1 MSDSPVAP
9 ASPLQKAYSLI
20 QLLRKELEQ
29 AKTLSDEP
37 IAVIGMSCRAPS
49 AKNPE
54 DLWQLIREGRDAITD
69 IPKTRWNAQ
78 DYYDPRPGTPG
89 KAYTLRG
96 GFVEHADKFDASF
109 FGISARE
116 AEGMDPQQRLL
127 LEVAWEAL
135 EHAGIPPSSLKESA
149 SGVFVGVT
157 SSDYGLLQACSD
169 TPGDSNP
176 YFNTGTPLNAC
187 AGRISY
193 VLGLQGPC
201 MAVDTA
207 CSSSL
212 TAIHLACTS
221 LRAKDCNLALTG
233 GVNLTLSPLL
243 NVTLSAAGMMSA
255 DGKCKTFSEDANGY
269 VRGEGCGIV
278 VLKRL
283 SDALADKDN
292 ILGVIRATGVNQDGA
307 SSGFTVP
314 NGLAQ
319 QKLIRQ
325 TLLKSGL
332 RPQDID
338 YVEAHGTGTPLG
350 DPIEA
355 QSLGVVIGQ
364 AEQRDRPLLVG
375 SLKSNIGHLESAA
388 GVMGLI
394 KLLKAL
400 EHRELPPTLH
410 IQQPS
415 SRIPWDDLNLQPVAA
430 LRAWST
436 QGTPRRA
443 SLSAFGASGSNAHL
457 IIEEAATAVEAV
469 ASASDPQLS
478 ILALS
483 SKSKEGLAQTVN
495 AYRRFLGETESSLNA
510 VCLSSNR
517 HRDHFKY
524 RVALTARTKEQAIEL
539 LDQYSTD
546 KNSADVHSTRAEIK
560 KAPRI
565 AFVFGGQGSV
575 YAGMSKELYLQQ
587 PSFAKALDECCS
599 ILDDI
604 LDIPLLQVMHSDD
617 ESVSSLLNTKAR
629 YAQPALFSVQYALS
643 HMWMALGL
651 KPCAVTGHSLGEY
664 AAACVAGV
672 MSLKDALQLVAE
684 RGRLT
689 DTLDGDGAMMVVF
702 SNVEKITPLIQPY
715 DTCISVAVINS
726 ENSIVLSGD
735 KEILRTIS
743 KQCQD
748 LKIETHPLTVTHAF
762 HSPLM
767 DPIIKDLESFA
778 KGLTYGQP
786 TLAFFS
792 SLSGKMLDAET
803 KISASYWSRHYREP
817 VLFSKALESLA
828 SAKPDLVIEISPN
841 PLLANLGQA
850 QLNVAAWLPSLQR
863 YKPDGQVVAHTVAK
877 LYAFGLPIDWAH
889 WNFGATHHIPN
900 LPTYQFQRQSYWINT
915 KEQQVM
921 NAPTSPGLQA
931 PAPVVDHYDSI
942 LNRLLHL
949 FAELFRASPE
959 EIDIHSPFVEM
970 GADSLVLLSG
980 ARVIEDNFGVKIEI
994 RQFFEEI
1001 SSVSAIAHYLNALQA
1016 TQLAPEQATNTT
1028 NPTPAPAAVAPQ
1040 VVAPQVAVP
1049 QVIAPQVVA
1058 PQVIAPQAYAPTAI
1072 ASHAPAAVF
1081 QSMPVMAP
1089 VSMPAPLSFTQQDG
1103 SAMTQ
1108 LILAQTQLM
1117 SQQLALMHATAFG
1130 QAGTQ
1135 AFAQPA
1141 AQVLTQPAQQ
1151 VLAQPAAQVLTQPA
1165 ASVQPQAP
1173 VQSQALSVTKPT
1185 AAHAIV
1191 AAATAASTSSAPVP
1205 SNSEPVSPQS
1215 EDRSSPLRALN
1226 IPIKPTVGNLS
1237 TQQSTYLNN
1246 LIDRYQKKT
1255 PKSKALA
1262 QASRKGLAD
1271 SRASIGFRFSTKEI
1285 LYPITGVDS
1294 TGSRIWDVDGNNYVD
1309 LTMGFGVLLFGSKPE
1324 FLEGVIQ
1331 KELEH
1336 GFQLGPRSIH
1346 MGEITE
1352 LFTDL
1357 TGHDRVAFTNSGTEA
1372 VMIAMRLARSATGR
1386 SKIVIFDG
1394 AYNGHSDG
1402 TLVKTSII
1410 NGEFVSEPLAP
1421 GVPDNIAKDVLVLEY
1436 GTQKSLDIIREHA
1449 HELAAVMV
1457 EPVQSRRLDLKPF
1470 EFLKELRVLTQEK
1483 NVALIFDEMVSG
1495 FRASPAGV
1503 QGLLGIKADLATYGK
1518 IIGGGLPIGAVA
1530 GSARFMGGIDG
1541 GFWEYGDASYPRETR
1556 TYFGGTF
1563 CQHPLSMATCL
1574 ATLRKLKAEG
1584 PALQENLN
1592 RRTAELA
1599 NTLNQFFESE
1609 SIPIKVVYFASTFQ
1623 FKFSGNLEMFYYQLL
1638 EKGVYIWEWRACFL
1652 STAHTDQDLDDVIKA
1667 VKETVFAL
1675 RDGGYIKSAPTTST
1689 LSNTKALETNATE
1702 KEAPSERAWFRQQ
1715 SKLAHSGSLSDLNI
1729 ASGFSAKHLD
1739 FSVFYFG
1746 NYDANN
1752 AAGKYQLVMDGAQY
1766 ADTHGFSTVWIPE
1779 RHFDEFGGFSPNP
1792 AVLAAAVARET
1803 KRIQICAGSVVAPLH
1818 DPIRIVEEWS
1828 LVDNLSDG
1836 RVGIS
1841 FASGWHPNDFVFA
1854 PDSFSENRNVMFE
1867 SINTVRH
1874 LWGGGSISRKGGNN
1888 SDVVLRTFPRPKQAQ
1903 VPIWL
1908 TVVNNPDSYQKAGE
1922 LGLNILTNLM
1932 GQSLEDLAKNIR
1944 LYKESYAKHGH
1955 DLNQARITV
1964 LIHTYLEENAEQ
1976 AIEEARK
1983 PMCDYLLSSIH
1994 LFQKMASGLGPV
2006 QDIDRASKEDKDY
2019 IVNKAYEKYVAT
2031 SALIGSPTTVEPIV
2045 DVMLQMGVTEL
2056 ACFIDFGVNAQ
2067 KVLQSLPQINE
2078 LKDVY
2083 QARLLKARSS
2093 FPLGEA
2099 QKQLWLIAQMNKEGN
2114 LAYNDPGA
2122 VSLQGQLDTAL
2133 LKTAVEACI
2142 HRHESL
2148 RTWLDQDGNEQHVK
2162 APEELH
2168 LEHLDLS
2175 DSAEPA
2181 SALKEWFLLQ
2191 ANTPFEL
2198 SGATLFKPT
2207 LLKLAAEH
2215 HVLALSSHHIIS
2227 DGPSMGVVLHE
2238 IIQNYASLTK
2248 GLQPLVSPA
2257 MQYRDFLK
2265 WQTLQQTAEAT
2276 QAHEAFWL
2284 EQFSNNI
2291 PDLTLP
2297 YDFPRPQVKTYN
2309 GARAW
2314 AQIDPTLLKSV
2325 RALAGKNA
2333 STLYMVLFAA
2343 FSVLMH
2349 RLSEQRQVAIG
2360 APYTGRSISGSDSL
2374 VGYCVH
2380 LLPILSVLTP
2390 NDTFA
2395 AHLQTIKQKLLQA
2408 YEHQDYPFARLLDQL
2423 NLPRD
2428 ISRSPLINV
2437 IFNLERLDE
2446 AQVIDGL
2453 KVEMQQQ
2460 PIAYTRMDLTFT
2472 ANLKRDHV
2480 TLECDYNTNL
2490 FEASTIESLLKSY
2503 LSILETVVKDPL
2515 VSHGNIPL
2523 VNRHDANIQLATW
2536 NHAERKPK
2544 LESFIDTWNSSV
2556 TQHPDT
2562 IALVSLVSGNEVTLT
2577 YAELNAQANQLAHHL
2592 LSLGLQS
2599 DQRTGIC
2606 LTRSWQMVV
2615 AMLAC
2620 LKAGGA
2626 YVPLDPSYPKSRLSY
2641 ILEDA
2646 KIELLITEQ
2655 AIFDTL
2661 SFPAERSCRLDTDLK
2676 AIQSQARTN
2685 PAVTINAQNL
2695 AYVIYTS
2702 GSTGQPKGAMI
2713 THEGFSNY
2721 LNWAKEA
2728 YHAEQA
2734 DGSPV
2739 LGSFSFDATITSIF
2753 VPFMAGNKIVLLP
2766 NGDELQALNSLNRS
2780 PYQFSFIKITPA
2792 HLEILNSL
2800 QETDKLSNTALT
2812 QALVLGGEA
2821 LQASSVN
2828 PWLQT
2833 GQVSIVNEYG
2843 PTETVVGCCV
2853 FETKDSVRGLVPI
2866 GKPIEGMRMY
2876 VLDSDLQLLPA
2887 GIAGDL
2893 YIGGLG
2899 LARGYLA
2906 RPAQTAT
2913 SFVPD
2918 PFCQEEDNPGARLY
2932 KTGDRGRYLPNGDL
2946 VFLGRKDKQI
2956 KLNGYRIE
2964 LGEIEV
2970 ALAQVAG
2977 VKEVAVM
2984 LREDRP
2990 GVIRLVAY
2998 YSCHRDDSLTAQQ
3011 LRDALKDQLPEY
3023 MVPTAFVSIT
3033 EMPLSTHGKVD
3044 VSALPPPPSG
3054 EPIEAHDN
3062 VAPSGDLQITIAK
3075 VWCEVL
3081 GCSQVNPTDN
3091 FFDLGGNSLLILQA
3105 FKKLDS
3111 ILPTDC
3117 QVIDLFKYPTIKT
3130 LAEFIT
3136 KDPTSEN
3143 LVSEQMTDR
3152 IAKQK
3157 MATLKTAGSRKVSL
3171 SKKPSNKPVTA

>member
-1 MSDSPVAP
+1 MSDSPSTV

-29 AKTLSDEP
+29 SKTLSAEP
-37 IAVIGMSCRAPS
+37 IAVVGMACRAPS
-49 AKNPE
+49 VTSPE
-54 DLWQLIREGRDAITD
+54 ELWQLVRAGRDAITD

-96 GFVEHADKFDASF
+96 GFVENADKFDANF

-135 EHAGIPPSSLKESA
+135 EHAGIPPSSLAASA

-157 SSDYGLLQACSD
+157 SSDYGLLQACSNEE
-169 TPGDSNP
+169 GDGNP

-221 LRAKDCNLALTG
+221 LRAKDCDLALTG

-283 SDALADKDN
+283 SDAVANNDN
-292 ILGVIRATGVNQDGA
+292 IIGVIRATGVNQDGA

-314 NGLAQ
+314 NGQAQ

-332 RPQDID
+332 QPHDID

-355 QSLGVVIGQ
+355 QSLGAVIGK

-375 SLKSNIGHLESAA
+375 SIKSNIGHLESAA

-394 KLLKAL
+394 KLIKAL

-410 IQQPS
+410 IQTPS
-415 SRIPWDDLNLQPVAA
+415 SRIPWRELNLQPVSE
-430 LRAWST
+430 LQPWRPR
-436 QGTPRRA
+436 GTLRRA
-443 SLSAFGASGSNAHL
+443 GLSAFGASGSNAHL
-457 IIEEAATAVEAV
+457 IIEEAAVPTDPVT
-469 ASASDPQLS
+469 STSDGLLS

-483 SKSKEGLAQTVN
+483 AKSKDGLAQTVN
-495 AYRRFLGETESSLNA
+495 AYRRFLGETNASLTEL
-510 VCLSSNR
+510 CLSSNR

-524 RVALTARTKEQAIEL
+524 RVALTARSKEQAIEL
-539 LDQYSTD
+539 LDQF
-546 KNSADVHSTRAEIK
+546 SAEKSNLDIHTTREDIK
-560 KAPRI
+560 KAPKVALI
-565 AFVFGGQGSV
+565 FAGQGSI
-575 YAGMSKELYLQQ
+575 YSGMSKELYQQQ

-599 ILDDI
+599 ILDGI
-604 LDIPLLQVMHSDD
+604 LDTSLLQLMHSED
-617 ESVSSLLNTKAR
+617 EEASRLLNTRAQ
-629 YAQPALFSVQYALS
+629 YAQPALFSIQYALS
-643 HMWMALGL
+643 QMWMALGVT
-651 KPCAVTGHSLGEY
+651 PCAVAGHSLGEY
-664 AAACVAGV
+664 AAACVAGIL
-672 MSLKDALQLVAE
+672 SLTDALHIVAE

-689 DTLDGDGAMMVVF
+689 DTLDTHGSMLVVF
-702 SNVEKITPLIQPY
+702 SKQENITPLIQ
-715 DTCISVAVINS
+715 THAARVSVAVING

-735 KEILRTIS
+735 KTALHAIS
-743 KQCQD
+743 DQCQA
-748 LKIETHPLTVTHAF
+748 LQIETHPLAVTHAF

-767 DPIIKDLESFA
+767 DPILAELETSAKDA
-778 KGLTYGQP
+778 TYHEP
-786 TLAFFS
+786 ALAFFS
-792 SLSGKMLDAET
+792 SLTGQMLDART
-803 KISASYWSRHYREP
+803 NISPSYWRRHYREP
-817 VLFSKALESLA
+817 VLFSKALESLKNT
-828 SAKPDLVIEISPN
+828 KPDLVIEIGPN
-841 PLLANLGQA
+841 AILANIGQA
-850 QLNVAAWLPSLQR
+850 QLNVTAWLPSLQR
-863 YKPDGQVVAHTVAK
+863 YKSDGVVVANTVAK
-877 LYAFGLPIDWAH
+877 LYSLGYPIDWSK
-889 WNFGATHHIPN
+889 WNFGSNQRVPN
-900 LPTYQFQRQSYWINT
+900 LPTYQFQRQRYWIHI

-921 NAPTSPGLQA
+921 NAPTSPGLQQ
-931 PAPVVDHYDSI
+931 PAQVVDHYDSI
-942 LNRLLHL
+942 LDRLLHL
-949 FAELFRASPE
+949 FAELFRASPQ

-1016 TQLAPEQATNTT
+1016 KQIAPA
-1028 NPTPAPAAVAPQ
+1028 PAPAPAAAPSSSAGQSPTPSAAQAVAP
-1040 VVAPQVAVP
+1040 VA
-1049 QVIAPQVVA
+1049 APM
-1058 PQVIAPQAYAPTAI
+1058 
-1072 ASHAPAAVF
+1072 SAPAAPAV
-1081 QSMPVMAP
+1081 QMPPMPAL
-1089 VSMPAPLSFTQQDG
+1089 SMPAPIHFNQQDG
-1103 SAMTQ
+1103 SALSQ

-1117 SQQLALMHATAFG
+1117 SQHLSLMHAAAIG
-1130 QAGTQ
+1130 QSVTQ
-1135 AFAQPA
+1135 VISQPA
-1141 AQVLTQPAQQ
+1141 AL
-1151 VLAQPAAQVLTQPA
+1151 
-1165 ASVQPQAP
+1165 PQTSAP
-1173 VQSQALSVTKPT
+1173 VQSQALAAAKPAST
-1185 AAHAIV
+1185 HVAV
-1191 AAATAASTSSAPVP
+1191 AAQPAATPSASTP
-1205 SNSEPVSPQS
+1205 PQS
-1215 EDRSSPLRALN
+1215 EDRSSPLKALN
-1226 IPIKPTVGNLS
+1226 IPITPTVGNL
-1237 TQQSTYLNN
+1237 TPQQSTYLND

-1255 PKSKALA
+1255 PKSKALV

-1324 FLEGVIQ
+1324 FLDGVIQ

-1352 LFTDL
+1352 LFTEI
-1357 TGHDRVAFTNSGTEA
+1357 TGHERVAFTNSGTEA
-1372 VMIAMRLARSATGR
+1372 VMIAMRLARAKTGR
-1386 SKIVIFDG
+1386 NKIVIFDG

-1436 GTQKSLDIIREHA
+1436 GVQKSLDIIREHA
-1449 HELAAVMV
+1449 HELAAVLV
-1457 EPVQSRRLDLKPF
+1457 EPVQSRRLDLQPF
-1470 EFLKELRVLTQEK
+1470 EFLKDLRALTQEK
-1483 NVALIFDEMVSG
+1483 DVALIFDEMVSG
-1495 FRASPAGV
+1495 FRAHPAGV

-1530 GSARFMGGIDG
+1530 GSNRFMGGIDG
-1541 GFWEYGDASYPRETR
+1541 GYWEYGDASYPRETR

-1574 ATLRKLKAEG
+1574 VTLRKLKAEG

-1592 RRTAELA
+1592 RRTAALA
-1599 NTLNQFFESE
+1599 STLNQFFEAE
-1609 SIPIKVVYFASTFQ
+1609 NIPIKVVHFASTFQ

-1652 STAHTDQDLDDVIKA
+1652 STAHTDQDLDDVVKA

-1675 RDGGYIKSAPTTST
+1675 RDGGYIKHAASTST
-1689 LSNTKALETNATE
+1689 PSNVKALDTNATQ

-1715 SKLAHSGSLSDLNI
+1715 SKLSHSGSLSDLNI
-1729 ASGFSAKHLD
+1729 ASDVSAKQLD

-1752 AAGKYQLVMDGAQY
+1752 AAGKYQLLMDGAQY
-1766 ADTHGFSTVWIPE
+1766 ADAHGFSAVWIPE

-1867 SINTVRH
+1867 SIKTVKH
-1874 LWGGGSISRKGGNN
+1874 LWSGGSISRKGGNN
-1888 SDVVLRTFPRPKQAQ
+1888 SDVVLRTFPRPKQSQ

-1932 GQSLEDLAKNIR
+1932 GQSLEDLANNIR
-1944 LYKESYAKHGH
+1944 LYKQAYAAHGH
-1955 DLNQARITV
+1955 DLSQARITV
-1964 LIHTYLEENAEQ
+1964 LIHTYLQDNAEQ

-1994 LFQKMASGLGPV
+1994 LFQKMAAGLGPV
-2006 QDIDRASKEDKDY
+2006 QDINRASKEDKDF

-2031 SALIGSPTTVEPIV
+2031 SALIGSAATVEPIV

-2067 KVLQSLPQINE
+2067 KVLESLPHINK
-2078 LKDVY
+2078 LKDAY
-2083 QARLLKARSS
+2083 QARLLKAKNT

-2099 QKQLWLIAQMNKEGN
+2099 QKQLWLIAQLNQEGN

-2122 VSLQGQLDTAL
+2122 VSLKGQLDTAL
-2133 LKTAVEACI
+2133 LSSAVQACI

-2148 RTWLDQDGNEQHVK
+2148 RTWIDSEGNEQHVM
-2162 APEELH
+2162 APEELQIDQIDFS
-2168 LEHLDLS
+2168 ERS
-2175 DSAEPA
+2175 NPSE
-2181 SALKEWFLLQ
+2181 ALNEWFLLQ
-2191 ANTPFEL
+2191 ANTPFQL
-2198 SGATLFKPT
+2198 NHSALFKPS
-2207 LLKLAAEH
+2207 LLKLADDH

-2238 IIQNYASLTK
+2238 IIQNYANLK
-2248 GLQPLVSPA
+2248 NGLPLIVKPA
-2257 MQYRDFLK
+2257 LQYRDFLQ
-2265 WQTLQQTAEAT
+2265 WQQNLETDSVTK
-2276 QAHEAFWL
+2276 AHEAYWL
-2284 EQFSNNI
+2284 KQFST
-2291 PDLTLP
+2291 PVADLTLP
-2297 YDFPRPQVKTYN
+2297 YDFPRPQVKTYQ

-2314 AQIDPTLLKSV
+2314 AHIDPALLKAV
-2325 RALAGKNA
+2325 RELAGKNA

-2343 FSVLMH
+2343 FSMLMH
-2349 RLSEQRQVAIG
+2349 RLSEQRRIAIG

-2380 LLPILSVLTP
+2380 LLPIVSVLAP
-2390 NDTFA
+2390 SDTFA
-2395 AHLQTIKQKLLQA
+2395 AHLQAIKQQLLQA
-2408 YEHQDYPFARLLDQL
+2408 YEHQDYPFARLLNRL

-2437 IFNLERLDE
+2437 IFNLERLNE
-2446 AQVIDGL
+2446 AQVIEGL
-2453 KVEMQQQ
+2453 TVDMQQQ

-2480 TLECDYNTNL
+2480 VLECDYNTNL

-2503 LSILETVVKDPL
+2503 ISILETVLKDPQI
-2515 VSHGNIPL
+2515 SNANIAL
-2523 VNRHDANIQLATW
+2523 VNQHDAKTQLTTW
-2536 NHAERKPK
+2536 NTAERKPK
-2544 LESFIDTWNSSV
+2544 LTSFIEVWNQNV
-2556 TQHPDT
+2556 ANHPDAV
-2562 IALVSLVSGNEVTLT
+2562 ALVSLVSGNEVTLT

-2592 LSLGLQS
+2592 LSLGLQN
-2599 DQRTGIC
+2599 DQRIGIC
-2606 LTRSWQMVV
+2606 LTRSWQMIVP
-2615 AMLAC
+2615 MLAC

-2626 YVPLDPSYPKSRLSY
+2626 YVPLDPNYPKNRLTY

-2655 AIFDTL
+2655 SIFESL
-2661 SFPAERSCRLDTDLK
+2661 SFPAEKSCCIDRDFK
-2676 AIQSQARTN
+2676 AIRLRARTN
-2685 PAVTINAQNL
+2685 PNIHNGPHNL

-2713 THEGFSNY
+2713 THEGFINY
-2721 LNWAKEA
+2721 LSWAKDA
-2728 YHAEQA
+2728 YRAEQA

-2812 QALVLGGEA
+2812 HALVLGGEA
-2821 LQASSVN
+2821 LQASAVN
-2828 PWLQT
+2828 RWLSS

-2853 FETKDSVRGLVPI
+2853 FETKDSVQGLVPI

-2876 VLDSDLQLLPA
+2876 VLDTNLQLLPA

-2899 LARGYLA
+2899 LARGYLD
-2906 RPAQTAT
+2906 RPSHTAA
-2913 SFVPD
+2913 SFIPD
-2918 PFCQEEDNPGARLY
+2918 PFCQSENNPGARLY
-2932 KTGDRGRYLPNGDL
+2932 KTGDRARYLSNGDL
-2946 VFLGRKDKQI
+2946 VFLGRKDQQI

-2964 LGEIEV
+2964 LGEIEA
-2970 ALAQVAG
+2970 ALSQVSG

-2990 GVIRLVAY
+2990 GIVRLVAY
-2998 YSCHRDDSLTAQQ
+2998 FNCHRGENLTSQQ
-3011 LRDALKDQLPEY
+3011 LRDALKVQLPEY
-3023 MVPTAFVSIT
+3023 MIPTAFVLVA
-3033 EMPLSTHGKVD
+3033 EMPLSSHGKVD
-3044 VSALPPPPSG
+3044 LKALPPPSG
-3054 EPIEAHDN
+3054 EHSEAQEAL
-3062 VAPSGDLQITIAK
+3062 APLGELQQTIAK

-3081 GCSQVNPTDN
+3081 GCAQVNPTDN

-3105 FKKLDS
+3105 FKKLEA
-3111 ILPTDC
+3111 ILPAEC
-3117 QVIDLFKYPTIKT
+3117 QVIDLFKYPTINS
-3130 LAEFIT
+3130 LAEFV
-3136 KDPTSEN
+3136 TSDTSSDQ
-3143 LVSEQMTDR
+3143 VVADKITDR

-3157 MATLKTAGSRKVSL
+3157 LATSKKADRRKASLGKTSSNKTATV
-3171 SKKPSNKPVTA
+3171 

>member
-1 MSDSPVAP
+1 MSDLPATP
-9 ASPLQKAYSLI
+9 ASSLQKAYSLI

-29 AKTLSDEP
+29 AKTLSEEP

-49 AKNPE
+49 VKNPE
-54 DLWQLIREGRDAITD
+54 ELWQLIREGRDAITD

-127 LEVAWEAL
+127 LEVTWEAL
-135 EHAGIPPSSLKESA
+135 EHAGIPPSSLNESA

-292 ILGVIRATGVNQDGA
+292 ILGIIRATGVNQDGA

-325 TLLKSGL
+325 TLLKAGL

-364 AEQRDRPLLVG
+364 AEHRDRPLLVG

-415 SRIPWDDLNLQPVAA
+415 SRIPWDDLNLQPIAT
-430 LRAWST
+430 LRPWSP
-436 QGTPRRA
+436 QGPLRRA

-457 IIEEAATAVEAV
+457 IVEEAPSTLEAA
-469 ASASDPQLS
+469 ASSPDTQIS

-483 SKSKEGLAQTVN
+483 SKSKEGLAQTVS
-495 AYRRFLGETESSLNA
+495 AYRQFLGETESSFEAL
-510 VCLSSNR
+510 CLSSNR

-524 RVALTARTKEQAIEL
+524 RMALTARTKKHAIEL
-539 LDQYSTD
+539 LDLYATD
-546 KNSADVHSTRAEIK
+546 KNSLEVQSTRAEIK
-560 KAPRI
+560 KTPRI
-565 AFVFGGQGSV
+565 AFVFCGQGSI

-604 LDIPLLQVMHSDD
+604 LDTPLLQLMHSDD
-617 ESVSSLLNTKAR
+617 ESVSSLLSTKAR

-643 HMWMALGL
+643 RMWMALGVT
-651 KPCAVTGHSLGEY
+651 PCAVAGHSLGEY
-664 AAACVAGV
+664 AAACIAGV
-672 MSLKDALQLVAE
+672 MSLKDALYLVAE

-689 DTLDGDGAMMVVF
+689 DTLSSDGSMMVVF
-702 SNVEKITPLIQPY
+702 SNVEKITPLVQPY
-715 DTCISVAVINS
+715 GTRLSAAVINS

-735 KEILRTIS
+735 KETLKTIS

-748 LKIETHPLTVTHAF
+748 LTIETHPLNVTHAF

-767 DPIIKDLESFA
+767 DPILKDLENFA
-778 KGLTYGQP
+778 ESLTYSQP
-786 TLAFFS
+786 TLAFYS
-792 SLSGKMLDAET
+792 SLTGKMLDTET

-817 VLFSKALESLA
+817 VIFSKALESLA
-828 SAKPDLVIEISPN
+828 TTKPDLVIEIGPN
-841 PLLANLGQA
+841 ALLANLGQA

-877 LYAFGLPIDWAH
+877 LYSFGLPIDWTH
-889 WNFGATHHIPN
+889 WSFGATHRIPN
-900 LPTYQFQRQSYWINT
+900 LPTYQFQRQSYWFNT

-921 NAPTSPGLQA
+921 NAPTSPGLQQ

-1016 TQLAPEQATNTT
+1016 TQLAPQQALPNTT
-1028 NPTPAPAAVAPQ
+1028 NLGPAPAVVAPQFVAPQ
-1040 VVAPQVAVP
+1040 VVAPQVV
-1049 QVIAPQVVA
+1049 
-1058 PQVIAPQAYAPTAI
+1058 APTAM
-1072 ASHAPAAVF
+1072 ASHALPVVA
-1081 QSMPVMAP
+1081 QSLPMMAP
-1089 VSMPAPLSFTQQDG
+1089 VSMPAPISFTQQDG
-1103 SAMTQ
+1103 SALSQ

-1117 SQQLALMHATAFG
+1117 SQHLALMHAAAIG
-1130 QAGTQ
+1130 QAS
-1135 AFAQPA
+1135 A
-1141 AQVLTQPAQQ
+1141 LTY
-1151 VLAQPAAQVLTQPA
+1151 AQPAAQVLTQPA
-1165 ASVQPQAP
+1165 AQMLAQPAAPIQPHAP
-1173 VQSQALSVTKPT
+1173 VQSQALAAHKPAT
-1185 AAHAIV
+1185 AHAIT
-1191 AAATAASTSSAPVP
+1191 AAATAAPTSSESVP
-1205 SNSEPVSPQS
+1205 SNPAPASPPS

-1226 IPIKPTVGNLS
+1226 IPITPSVGNLS
-1237 TQQSTYLNN
+1237 TQQSTYLNG

-1421 GVPDNIAKDVLVLEY
+1421 GVPDSIAKDVLVLEY
-1436 GTQKSLDIIREHA
+1436 GTQKSLEIIREHA

-1470 EFLKELRVLTQEK
+1470 EFLKELRALTQEK
-1483 NVALIFDEMVSG
+1483 DVALIFDEMVSG

-1530 GSARFMGGIDG
+1530 GSNRFMGGIDG
-1541 GFWEYGDASYPRETR
+1541 GYWEYGDASYPRETR

-1599 NTLNQFFESE
+1599 NTLNQFFEAE

-1652 STAHTDQDLDDVIKA
+1652 STAHTDEDLNDVIKA

-1675 RDGGYIKSAPTTST
+1675 REGGYIKSAPTTST
-1689 LSNTKALETNATE
+1689 PSTVKALETNATE

-1715 SKLAHSGSLSDLNI
+1715 SKLAHSGSLSDITI

-1752 AAGKYQLVMDGAQY
+1752 AAGKYQLLMDGAQY

-1803 KRIQICAGSVVAPLH
+1803 KRIKICAGSVVAPLH

-1867 SINTVRH
+1867 SIKTVRH

-1888 SDVVLRTFPRPKQAQ
+1888 SDVILRTFPRPKQAQ

-1908 TVVNNPDSYQKAGE
+1908 TVVNNPDSYLKAGQ

-1955 DLNQARITV
+1955 DVNQARITV

-1994 LFQKMASGLGPV
+1994 LFQKMAAGLGPV
-2006 QDIDRASKEDKDY
+2006 QDIDRASKEDKDF

-2056 ACFIDFGVNAQ
+2056 ACFIDFGVNAE
-2067 KVLQSLPQINE
+2067 KVLQSLPHINK

-2083 QARLLKARSS
+2083 QERLLRARSS

-2099 QKQLWLIAQMNKEGN
+2099 QKQLWLIAQLNQEGN

-2122 VSLQGQLDTAL
+2122 VSLQGQLDTAI
-2133 LKTAVEACI
+2133 LKAAVQACI

-2148 RTWLDQDGNEQHVK
+2148 RTWLDQDGHEQHVK
-2162 APEELH
+2162 TPEELH
-2168 LEHLDLS
+2168 LEHVNFS
-2175 DSAEPA
+2175 DSADPA
-2181 SALKEWFLLQ
+2181 SALNEWFLLQ
-2191 ANTPFEL
+2191 ANTPFKL
-2198 SGATLFKPT
+2198 NDTTLFKPT
-2207 LLKLAAEH
+2207 LLKLGTDH

-2227 DGPSMGVVLHE
+2227 DGPSMGIVLHE
-2238 IIQNYASLTK
+2238 IIQNYANLTK
-2248 GLQPLVSPA
+2248 GLQPIVAPA
-2257 MQYRDFLK
+2257 MQYRDFLQ
-2265 WQTLQQTAEAT
+2265 WQALQQTAEAT
-2276 QAHEAFWL
+2276 QAHKAFWL
-2284 EQFSNNI
+2284 NQFSTKM
-2291 PDLTLP
+2291 PELALP

-2314 AQIDPTLLKSV
+2314 AQIDPALLKSV
-2325 RALAGKNA
+2325 RELAGKNA

-2437 IFNLERLDE
+2437 IFNLERRDE

-2472 ANLKRDHV
+2472 ANLKLDHV
-2480 TLECDYNTNL
+2480 ILECDYNTNL

-2503 LSILETVVKDPL
+2503 IAILETVVKDPL
-2515 VSHGNIPL
+2515 VSHSNIAL
-2523 VNRHDANIQLATW
+2523 VNRHDANIQLTTW
-2536 NHAERKPK
+2536 NNANRQPT
-2544 LESFIDTWNSSV
+2544 LESFIDTWNTLVSK
-2556 TQHPDT
+2556 HPDAV
-2562 IALVSLVSGNEVTLT
+2562 ALVSLVGDNEVTLT

-2592 LSLGLQS
+2592 LSLGLRN

-2606 LTRSWQMVV
+2606 LTRSWQMIV

-2626 YVPLDPSYPKSRLSY
+2626 YVPLDPSYPKNRLSY

-2655 AIFDTL
+2655 VILNSL
-2661 SFPAERSCRLDTDLK
+2661 SVSAERSCCIDTDLST
-2676 AIQSQARTN
+2676 IQNKSRSN
-2685 PAVTINAQNL
+2685 PAVNISSQNL

-2721 LNWAKEA
+2721 LNWAKKA

-2753 VPFMAGNKIVLLP
+2753 VPLIAGNKIVLLP

-2800 QETDKLSNTALT
+2800 QETDKHSNTALA

-2828 PWLQT
+2828 PWLRS
-2833 GQVSIVNEYG
+2833 GQVNIVNEYG

-2853 FETKDSVRGLVPI
+2853 FKTKDPVRGLVPI
-2866 GKPIEGMRMY
+2866 GKPIDGMRMY
-2876 VLDSDLQLLPA
+2876 VLDANLQLLPP

-2906 RPAQTAT
+2906 RPAQTAMA
-2913 SFVPD
+2913 FIPD
-2918 PFCQEEDNPGARLY
+2918 PFCQEQNKPGARLY

-2970 ALAQVAG
+2970 ALTQVAG
-2977 VKEVAVM
+2977 VKEAAVM

-2990 GVIRLVAY
+2990 GVVRLVAY
-2998 YSCHRDDSLTAQQ
+2998 YSCQRNDHLTSQQ

-3023 MVPTAFVSIT
+3023 MVPTAFVPVT

-3044 VSALPPPPSG
+3044 ISALPPPSG
-3054 EPIEAHDN
+3054 EPIEAQDS
-3062 VAPSGDLQITIAK
+3062 VVPSGDMQIAIAK

-3130 LAEFIT
+3130 LADFIA
-3136 KDPTSEN
+3136 KDSPIEN
-3143 LVSEQMTDR
+3143 MMSEQLTDR

-3157 MATLKTAGSRKVSL
+3157 MATLKKANNRKVSL
-3171 SKKPSNKPVTA
+3171 GNKPSNKPVTA

>member
-1 MSDSPVAP
+1 MSDSSSTV

-29 AKTLSDEP
+29 SKTISAEP
-37 IAVIGMSCRAPS
+37 IAVVGMACRAPS
-49 AKNPE
+49 VKNPE
-54 DLWQLIREGRDAITD
+54 ELWQLIRAGRDAITD
-69 IPKTRWNAQ
+69 IPKTRWDAQ

-96 GFVEHADKFDASF
+96 GFVEHADKFDAGF

-135 EHAGIPPSSLKESA
+135 EHAGIPPSSLVASA

-169 TPGDSNP
+169 IEGDGNP

-221 LRAKDCNLALTG
+221 LRAKDCDLALTG

-283 SDALADKDN
+283 SDAVANNDN
-292 ILGVIRATGVNQDGA
+292 IIGVIRATGVNQDGA

-314 NGLAQ
+314 NGQAQ

-332 RPQDID
+332 QPHEID

-355 QSLGVVIGQ
+355 QSLGAVLGQ
-364 AEQRDRPLLVG
+364 AEKRDRPLLVG
-375 SLKSNIGHLESAA
+375 SIKSNIGHLESAA

-410 IQQPS
+410 IQTPS
-415 SRIPWDDLNLQPVAA
+415 SRIPWHELNLRPVSELQP
-430 LRAWST
+430 WHSH
-436 QGTPRRA
+436 GTLRRA
-443 SLSAFGASGSNAHL
+443 GLSAFGASGSNAHL
-457 IIEEAATAVEAV
+457 IIEEATAPVETV
-469 ASASDPQLS
+469 MSDRDGQLS

-483 SKSKEGLAQTVN
+483 AKSKDGLAQTVN
-495 AYRRFLGETESSLNA
+495 AYSRFLGETQASLNSL
-510 VCLSSNR
+510 CLSSNR

-524 RVALTARTKEQAIEL
+524 RVALTAHSKEQAIERL
-539 LDQYSTD
+539 NQYLED
-546 KNSADVHSTRAEIK
+546 KASPDIHTTRAEVK
-560 KAPRI
+560 KAPRV
-565 AFVFGGQGSV
+565 AFVFGGQGSI
-575 YAGMSKELYLQQ
+575 YSGMSKELYQQQ
-587 PSFAKALDECCS
+587 PSFAKALDECCH
-599 ILDDI
+599 ILDGI
-604 LDIPLLQVMHSDD
+604 LDTSLLQLMHSEAEDA
-617 ESVSSLLNTKAR
+617 SRLLNAKAQ
-629 YAQPALFSVQYALS
+629 YAQPALFSIQYALS
-643 HMWMALGL
+643 QMWTTLGIT
-651 KPCAVTGHSLGEY
+651 PCAVAGHSLGEY
-664 AAACVAGV
+664 AAACVAGIL
-672 MSLKDALQLVAE
+672 SLKDALHLVAE

-689 DTLDGDGAMMVVF
+689 DTLGSHGSMLVVF
-702 SNVEKITPLIQPY
+702 STQETITPLIQQHAARV
-715 DTCISVAVINS
+715 SVAVINS

-735 KEILRTIS
+735 KTALQAINA
-743 KQCQD
+743 QCQE
-748 LKIETHPLTVTHAF
+748 LKIETHPLVVTHAF

-767 DPIIKDLESFA
+767 DPILEELEASA
-778 KGLTYGQP
+778 KGATYHEP

-792 SLSGKMLDAET
+792 SLTGKMLDART
-803 KISASYWSRHYREP
+803 NISPGYWRRHYREP
-817 VLFSKALESLA
+817 VLFSKALKSLKD
-828 SAKPDLVIEISPN
+828 AKPDLVIEIGPN
-841 PLLANLGQA
+841 AILANIGQT
-850 QLNVAAWLPSLQR
+850 QLDVMSWLPSLQR
-863 YKPDGQVVAHTVAK
+863 YKPDGAVVATTIAK
-877 LYAFGLPIDWAH
+877 LYSLGSTIDWTH
-889 WNFGATHHIPN
+889 WNFGSNQRVPN
-900 LPTYQFQRQSYWINT
+900 LPTYQFQRQRYWIHL

-921 NAPTSPGLQA
+921 NAPTSPGLQQ
-931 PAPVVDHYDSI
+931 PAQVVDHYDSI
-942 LNRLLHL
+942 LNRLLQL
-949 FAELFRASPE
+949 FAELFRVSAE

-1016 TQLAPEQATNTT
+1016 TQTA
-1028 NPTPAPAAVAPQ
+1028 PAPAPTPVAASSVSQPTAPVASQ
-1040 VVAPQVAVP
+1040 VVAPAA
-1049 QVIAPQVVA
+1049 APM
-1058 PQVIAPQAYAPTAI
+1058 
-1072 ASHAPAAVF
+1072 S
-1081 QSMPVMAP
+1081 AP
-1089 VSMPAPLSFTQQDG
+1089 VAQAFPMPPMPAISMPAPIHFSQQDG
-1103 SAMTQ
+1103 SALSQ

-1117 SQQLALMHATAFG
+1117 SQHLSLMHAAATG
-1130 QAGTQ
+1130 QAVTQ
-1135 AFAQPA
+1135 AIAQPA
-1141 AQVLTQPAQQ
+1141 AS
-1151 VLAQPAAQVLTQPA
+1151 AQP
-1165 ASVQPQAP
+1165 SAP
-1173 VQSQALSVTKPT
+1173 PHSQALAVAKQATTHAAVTAQPT
-1185 AAHAIV
+1185 ATPAAV
-1191 AAATAASTSSAPVP
+1191 AP
-1205 SNSEPVSPQS
+1205 PQS
-1215 EDRSSPLRALN
+1215 EDRSSPLKALN
-1226 IPIKPTVGNLS
+1226 IPITPTVGNL
-1237 TQQSTYLNN
+1237 TPQQSAYLND

-1255 PKSKALA
+1255 PKSKALV

-1352 LFTDL
+1352 LFTEI

-1372 VMIAMRLARSATGR
+1372 VMIAMRLARAKTGR
-1386 SKIVIFDG
+1386 NKIVIFDG

-1436 GTQKSLDIIREHA
+1436 GAQKSLDIIREQA
-1449 HELAAVMV
+1449 HELAAVLV
-1457 EPVQSRRLDLKPF
+1457 EPVQSRRLDLQPF
-1470 EFLKELRVLTQEK
+1470 EFLKELRALTQEK
-1483 NVALIFDEMVSG
+1483 DVALIFDEMVSG
-1495 FRASPAGV
+1495 FRAHPAGV

-1541 GFWEYGDASYPRETR
+1541 GYWDYGDASYPRETR

-1574 ATLRKLKAEG
+1574 VTLRKLKAEG

-1592 RRTAELA
+1592 RRTAKLA
-1599 NTLNQFFESE
+1599 STLNQFFEAE
-1609 SIPIKVVYFASTFQ
+1609 NVPIKVMHFASTFQ

-1652 STAHTDQDLDDVIKA
+1652 STAHTDQDLDDVIQA
-1667 VKETVFAL
+1667 VKDTVFAL
-1675 RDGGYIKSAPTTST
+1675 RDGGYIKQAAATST
-1689 LSNTKALETNATE
+1689 PSSVKALEANATQ

-1715 SKLAHSGSLSDLNI
+1715 SKLSHSGSLSDLNI
-1729 ASGFSAKHLD
+1729 ASDFSAKHLD

-1752 AAGKYQLVMDGAQY
+1752 AAGKYQLLMDGAQY
-1766 ADTHGFSTVWIPE
+1766 ADAHGFSTVWIPE

-1867 SINTVRH
+1867 SIKTVKH
-1874 LWGGGSISRKGGNN
+1874 LWSGGSISRKGGNN

-1932 GQSLEDLAKNIR
+1932 GQSLEDLANNIR
-1944 LYKESYAKHGH
+1944 LYKQAYAANGH
-1955 DLNQARITV
+1955 DLSQARITV
-1964 LIHTYLEENAEQ
+1964 LIHTYLADNAEQ

-1994 LFQKMASGLGPV
+1994 LFQKMAAGLGPV
-2006 QDIDRASKEDKDY
+2006 QDINRASKEDKDF

-2031 SALIGSPTTVEPIV
+2031 SALIGSATTVEPIV

-2067 KVLQSLPQINE
+2067 KVLESLPHINK
-2078 LKDVY
+2078 LKDTY
-2083 QARLLKARSS
+2083 QARLLKAQST

-2099 QKQLWLIAQMNKEGN
+2099 QKQLWLIAQLNQEGN

-2122 VSLQGQLDTAL
+2122 VSLKGQLDATRL
-2133 LKTAVEACI
+2133 NSAVQACI

-2148 RTWLDQDGNEQHVK
+2148 RTWIDSEGSEQHVM
-2162 APEELH
+2162 APEELQIDQIDFSKRTNPS
-2168 LEHLDLS
+2168 E
-2175 DSAEPA
+2175 
-2181 SALKEWFLLQ
+2181 ALNEWFLLQ
-2191 ANTPFEL
+2191 ANTPFQL
-2198 SGATLFKPT
+2198 NHSTLFKPS
-2207 LLKLAAEH
+2207 LLKLADDH

-2238 IIQNYASLTK
+2238 IIQNYANLKK
-2248 GLQPLVSPA
+2248 GLPLVVKPA
-2257 MQYRDFLK
+2257 LQYRDFLQ
-2265 WQTLQQTAEAT
+2265 WQQQLETDAIT
-2276 QAHEAFWL
+2276 KAHEAYWL
-2284 EQFSNNI
+2284 NQFST
-2291 PDLTLP
+2291 PVADLTLP
-2297 YDFPRPQVKTYN
+2297 YDFPRPQVKTYQ

-2314 AQIDPTLLKSV
+2314 AHIDPALLKAV
-2325 RALAGKNA
+2325 RELAGKNA

-2343 FSVLMH
+2343 FSILMH
-2349 RLSEQRQVAIG
+2349 RLSEQRRIAIG

-2380 LLPILSVLTP
+2380 LLPIVSVLTP
-2390 NDTFA
+2390 SDTFA
-2395 AHLQTIKQKLLQA
+2395 AHLQSIKQQLLQA
-2408 YEHQDYPFARLLDQL
+2408 YEHQDYPFARLLNRL

-2437 IFNLERLDE
+2437 IFNLERLNE

-2453 KVEMQQQ
+2453 TVDMQQQ

-2480 TLECDYNTNL
+2480 VLECDYNTNL

-2503 LSILETVVKDPL
+2503 LSILETVVKDPQI
-2515 VSHGNIPL
+2515 SNGNIGL
-2523 VNRHDANIQLATW
+2523 VNQHDEKTQLTTW
-2536 NHAERKPK
+2536 NAAARKPA
-2544 LESFIDTWNSSV
+2544 LSSFIEVWNQNV
-2556 TQHPDT
+2556 ARHPDAV
-2562 IALVSLVSGNEVTLT
+2562 ALVSLVSGNEVTLT

-2592 LSLGLQS
+2592 LSLGLHN

-2606 LTRSWQMVV
+2606 LTRSWQMIVS
-2615 AMLAC
+2615 MLAC

-2626 YVPLDPSYPKSRLSY
+2626 YVPLDPSYPKNRLAY

-2646 KIELLITEQ
+2646 KIQLLITEQ
-2655 AIFDTL
+2655 AIFESL
-2661 SFPAERSCRLDTDLK
+2661 SFPAEKSCCIDQELQ
-2676 AIQSQARTN
+2676 AIQLKARTN
-2685 PAVTINAQNL
+2685 PSVNINAHNL

-2713 THEGFSNY
+2713 THEGFINY
-2721 LNWAKEA
+2721 LSWAKDA

-2812 QALVLGGEA
+2812 HALVLGGEA
-2821 LQASSVN
+2821 LQASAVN
-2828 PWLQT
+2828 PWLSN

-2853 FETKDSVRGLVPI
+2853 FETKDSVQGLVPI

-2876 VLDSDLQLLPA
+2876 VLDTNLQLLPA

-2899 LARGYLA
+2899 LARGYLD
-2906 RPAQTAT
+2906 RPSHTAA
-2913 SFVPD
+2913 SFIPD
-2918 PFCQEEDNPGARLY
+2918 PFCQSENNPGARLY
-2932 KTGDRGRYLPNGDL
+2932 KTGDRARYLSNGDL
-2946 VFLGRKDKQI
+2946 VFLGRKDHQI

-2977 VKEVAVM
+2977 VKEAAVM

-2998 YSCHRDDSLTAQQ
+2998 FSCNRNESLTAQQ
-3011 LRDALKDQLPEY
+3011 LRDALKTQLPEY
-3023 MVPTAFVSIT
+3023 MVPTAFVQVT
-3033 EMPLSTHGKVD
+3033 EMPLSSHGKVD
-3044 VSALPPPPSG
+3044 VKALP
-3054 EPIEAHDN
+3054 
-3062 VAPSGDLQITIAK
+3062 APSIEKIDATTSQTPQSDLEGAIAK

-3081 GCSQVNPTDN
+3081 GCTQVNPTDN

-3105 FKKLDS
+3105 FKKLES
-3111 ILPTDC
+3111 LLPADC
-3117 QVIDLFKYPTIKT
+3117 QVIDLFKYPTIQA
-3130 LAEFIT
+3130 LVEFISQDST
-3136 KDPTSEN
+3136 TDA
-3143 LVSEQMTDR
+3143 LMSEQITDR

-3157 MATLKTAGSRKVSL
+3157 MATLKKADRRKASL
-3171 SKKPSNKPVTA
+3171 SKKPSNKPVSV

>member
-1 MSDSPVAP
+1 MSDSASTV

-29 AKTLSDEP
+29 TKTLSVEP
-37 IAVIGMSCRAPS
+37 IAVVGMACRAPS
-49 AKNPE
+49 VKNPE
-54 DLWQLIREGRDAITD
+54 ELWQLVRAGRDAITD
-69 IPKTRWNAQ
+69 IPQTRWNAQ

-96 GFVEHADKFDASF
+96 GFVDHADKFDASF

-135 EHAGIPPSSLKESA
+135 EHAGIPPSSLVASA

-169 TPGDSNP
+169 AEGDGNP

-221 LRAKDCNLALTG
+221 LRAKDCDLALTG

-283 SDALADKDN
+283 SDAVANNDN
-292 ILGVIRATGVNQDGA
+292 IIGVIRATGVNQDGA

-314 NGLAQ
+314 NGQAQ

-325 TLLKSGL
+325 TILKSGL
-332 RPQDID
+332 QPHDID

-355 QSLGVVIGQ
+355 QSLGAVIGQ
-364 AEQRDRPLLVG
+364 AEQRNRPLLVG
-375 SLKSNIGHLESAA
+375 SIKSNIGHLESAA

-410 IQQPS
+410 IQTPS
-415 SRIPWDDLNLQPVAA
+415 SRIPWSELNLQPVSE
-430 LRAWST
+430 LQPWQP
-436 QGTPRRA
+436 QGTLRRA
-443 SLSAFGASGSNAHL
+443 GLSAFGASGSNAHL
-457 IIEEAATAVEAV
+457 IIEEAAAPAEYITP
-469 ASASDPQLS
+469 ASDGRMS

-483 SKSKEGLAQTVN
+483 AKSKDGLAQTVN
-495 AYRRFLGETESSLNA
+495 AYSQFLGETQASLNA
-510 VCLSSNR
+510 LCLSSNR
-517 HRDHFKY
+517 HRDHFKH
-524 RVALTARTKEQAIEL
+524 RVAFTVRSKEQAIEL
-539 LDQYSTD
+539 LNQYLTD
-546 KNSADVHSTRAEIK
+546 KPSLDIHTSRADIK
-560 KAPRI
+560 KAPRV
-565 AFVFGGQGSV
+565 AFVFGGQGSI
-575 YAGMSKELYLQQ
+575 YSGMSKELYQQQ
-587 PSFAKALDECCS
+587 PSFAKALDECCN
-599 ILDDI
+599 ILDGI
-604 LDIPLLQVMHSDD
+604 LDTSLLELMHSED
-617 ESVSSLLNTKAR
+617 EDASRLLNAKAQ

-643 HMWMALGL
+643 QMWTALGVT
-651 KPCAVTGHSLGEY
+651 PCAVAGHSLGEY

-672 MSLKDALQLVAE
+672 LSLNDALHIVAE

-689 DTLDGDGAMMVVF
+689 DTLDGHGSMLVVF
-702 SNVEKITPLIQPY
+702 SKLENITPLIQTPAARV
-715 DTCISVAVINS
+715 SVAVINS

-735 KEILRTIS
+735 NTALQIIS
-743 KQCQD
+743 AKCQE
-748 LKIETHPLTVTHAF
+748 LKIETHPLAVTHAF

-767 DPIIKDLESFA
+767 DPILDELETSA
-778 KGLTYGQP
+778 KGATYREP

-792 SLSGKMLDAET
+792 SLTGQMLDART
-803 KISASYWSRHYREP
+803 NISPSYWRRHYREP
-817 VLFSKALESLA
+817 VLFSKTLESLKN
-828 SAKPDLVIEISPN
+828 AKPDLVIEIGPN
-841 PLLANLGQA
+841 AILANIGQA
-850 QLNVAAWLPSLQR
+850 QLNVTAWLPSLQR
-863 YKPDGQVVAHTVAK
+863 YKSDGVVVANTIAK
-877 LYAFGLPIDWAH
+877 LYSLGLTIDWTH
-889 WNFGATHHIPN
+889 WNFDSNQRVPN
-900 LPTYQFQRQSYWINT
+900 LPTYQFQRQRYWIHL

-921 NAPTSPGLQA
+921 NAPTSPGLQQ
-931 PAPVVDHYDSI
+931 PTQVVDHYDSI
-942 LNRLLHL
+942 LNRLLQL
-949 FAELFRASPE
+949 FAELFRVSAQ

-1016 TQLAPEQATNTT
+1016 TQTAPV
-1028 NPTPAPAAVAPQ
+1028 PAPAPSIGVGQSPAPLM
-1040 VVAPQVAVP
+1040 A
-1049 QVIAPQVVA
+1049 QVIAPAAA
-1058 PQVIAPQAYAPTAI
+1058 PM
-1072 ASHAPAAVF
+1072 SAPAAQAV
-1081 QSMPVMAP
+1081 QMPTMSAI
-1089 VSMPAPLSFTQQDG
+1089 SMPAPIHFSQQDG
-1103 SAMTQ
+1103 SALSQ

-1117 SQQLALMHATAFG
+1117 SQHLSLMHAAASG
-1130 QAGTQ
+1130 QPVTQ
-1135 AFAQPA
+1135 AISQPA
-1141 AQVLTQPAQQ
+1141 AL
-1151 VLAQPAAQVLTQPA
+1151 
-1165 ASVQPQAP
+1165 VQPSP
-1173 VQSQALSVTKPT
+1173 SVQSQALAMAKPAT
-1185 AAHAIV
+1185 THV
-1191 AAATAASTSSAPVP
+1191 AAQPKATPSASAP
-1205 SNSEPVSPQS
+1205 PQS
-1215 EDRSSPLRALN
+1215 EDRSSPLKALN
-1226 IPIKPTVGNLS
+1226 IPITPTVGNL
-1237 TQQSTYLNN
+1237 TPQQSTYLND

-1255 PKSKALA
+1255 PKSKALV

-1309 LTMGFGVLLFGSKPE
+1309 LTMGFGVLLFGSKPA

-1352 LFTDL
+1352 LFTEL

-1372 VMIAMRLARSATGR
+1372 VMIAMRLARAATGR

-1421 GVPDNIAKDVLVLEY
+1421 GVPDSIAKDVLVLEY
-1436 GTQKSLDIIREHA
+1436 GTQKSLDVIREHA

-1457 EPVQSRRLDLKPF
+1457 EPVQSRRLDLQPF
-1470 EFLKELRVLTQEK
+1470 EFLKNLRALTKEK
-1483 NVALIFDEMVSG
+1483 DVALIFDEMVSG
-1495 FRASPAGV
+1495 FRAHPAGV

-1541 GFWEYGDASYPRETR
+1541 GYWEYGDASYPRETR

-1574 ATLRKLKAEG
+1574 VTLRKLKAEG

-1592 RRTAELA
+1592 RRTAALA
-1599 NTLNQFFESE
+1599 STLNQFFEAE
-1609 SIPIKVVYFASTFQ
+1609 NVPIKVLHFASTFQ

-1652 STAHTDQDLDDVIKA
+1652 STAHTDQDLDDVVKA

-1675 RDGGYIKSAPTTST
+1675 RDGGYIKHAAPTST
-1689 LSNTKALETNATE
+1689 ISNVQALETNATQ

-1715 SKLAHSGSLSDLNI
+1715 SKLSHSGSLSDLNI
-1729 ASGFSAKHLD
+1729 TSGFSAKHLD

-1752 AAGKYQLVMDGAQY
+1752 AAGKYQLLMDGAQY
-1766 ADTHGFSTVWIPE
+1766 ADAHGFSSVWIPE

-1792 AVLAAAVARET
+1792 AVLAAAIARET

-1854 PDSFSENRNVMFE
+1854 PNSFSENRNVMFE
-1867 SINTVRH
+1867 SIKTVKH
-1874 LWGGGSISRKGGNN
+1874 LWSGGSISRKGGNN
-1888 SDVVLRTFPRPKQAQ
+1888 SDVVLRTFPRPKQEQ

-1922 LGLNILTNLM
+1922 FGLNILTNLM
-1932 GQSLEDLAKNIR
+1932 GQSLDDLANNIR
-1944 LYKESYAKHGH
+1944 RYKQAYAAHGH
-1955 DLNQARITV
+1955 DLSQARITV
-1964 LIHTYLEENAEQ
+1964 LIHTYLEDNAEQ

-2006 QDIDRASKEDKDY
+2006 QDINRASKEDKDF

-2031 SALIGSPTTVEPIV
+2031 SALIGSAATVEPIV

-2056 ACFIDFGVNAQ
+2056 ACFIDFGVSAQ
-2067 KVLQSLPQINE
+2067 KVLESLPHINK

-2083 QARLLKARSS
+2083 QARLLKARST

-2099 QKQLWLIAQMNKEGN
+2099 QKQLWLIAQLNQEGN

-2122 VSLQGQLDTAL
+2122 VSLQGPLDTTL
-2133 LKTAVEACI
+2133 LNTAVQACI

-2148 RTWLDQDGNEQHVK
+2148 RTWLDAEGNEQHVME
-2162 APEELH
+2162 PEELH
-2168 LEHLDLS
+2168 LDPIDLS
-2175 DSAEPA
+2175 TRTDPS
-2181 SALKEWFLLQ
+2181 SALNEWFLLQ
-2191 ANTPFEL
+2191 ANTPFQL
-2198 SGATLFKPT
+2198 NNATLFKPS
-2207 LLKLAAEH
+2207 LLKLATDH

-2238 IIQNYASLTK
+2238 IIQNYASLKK
-2248 GLQPLVSPA
+2248 GVPLVAKSVL
-2257 MQYRDFLK
+2257 QYRDFLQ
-2265 WQTLQQTAEAT
+2265 WQANLETDAAT
-2276 QAHEAFWL
+2276 KAHEAYWL
-2284 EQFSNNI
+2284 NQFST
-2291 PDLTLP
+2291 PVTDLTLP
-2297 YDFPRPQVKTYN
+2297 YDFPRPQVKTYQ

-2314 AQIDPTLLKSV
+2314 AHIDPTLLKAV
-2325 RALAGKNA
+2325 RELAGKNA

-2343 FSVLMH
+2343 FSILMH
-2349 RLSEQRQVAIG
+2349 RLSEQRRIAIG

-2380 LLPILSVLTP
+2380 LLPILSVLAP
-2390 NDTFA
+2390 SDTFA
-2395 AHLQTIKQKLLQA
+2395 AHLQTIKQQLLQA
-2408 YEHQDYPFARLLDQL
+2408 YEHQDYPFARILNQL

-2437 IFNLERLDE
+2437 IFNLERLNE

-2453 KVEMQQQ
+2453 TVDMQQQ
-2460 PIAYTRMDLTFT
+2460 PIAFTRMDLTFT

-2480 TLECDYNTNL
+2480 VLECDYNTNL
-2490 FEASTIESLLKSY
+2490 FEASTIDSLLKSY
-2503 LSILETVVKDPL
+2503 LSILETVVKDPHI
-2515 VSHGNIPL
+2515 STANIAL
-2523 VNRHDANIQLATW
+2523 VNQHDAKTQLTTW
-2536 NHAERKPK
+2536 NAAERKPK
-2544 LESFIDTWNSSV
+2544 LSSFIEVWNQSV
-2556 TQHPDT
+2556 AKHPDAV
-2562 IALVSLVSGNEVTLT
+2562 ALVSLVGSNEVTLT

-2592 LSLGLQS
+2592 LSLGLQH
-2599 DQRTGIC
+2599 DQRIGIC
-2606 LTRSWQMVV
+2606 LTRSWQMIVS
-2615 AMLAC
+2615 MLAC

-2626 YVPLDPSYPKSRLSY
+2626 YVPLDPSYPKNRLTY

-2655 AIFDTL
+2655 AIFESL
-2661 SFPAERSCRLDTDLK
+2661 SFPAEKSCCIDQELD
-2676 AIQSQARTN
+2676 AIQVKARTN
-2685 PAVTINAQNL
+2685 PAVNIHAHNL

-2713 THEGFSNY
+2713 THEGFINY
-2721 LNWAKEA
+2721 LSWAKDA

-2753 VPFMAGNKIVLLP
+2753 VPFMAGNKIVLMP

-2780 PYQFSFIKITPA
+2780 PHQFSFIKITPA

-2812 QALVLGGEA
+2812 HALVLGGEA

-2828 PWLQT
+2828 PWLT
-2833 GQVSIVNEYG
+2833 SGQISVVNEYG

-2853 FETKDSVRGLVPI
+2853 FETKDSVNGLVPI
-2866 GKPIEGMRMY
+2866 GKPIDGMRMY
-2876 VLDSDLQLLPA
+2876 VLDSNLQLLPP

-2906 RPAQTAT
+2906 RPAHTAA
-2913 SFVPD
+2913 SFIPD

-2932 KTGDRGRYLPNGDL
+2932 KTGDRARYLSNGDL
-2946 VFLGRKDKQI
+2946 VFLGRKDHQI

-2970 ALAQVAG
+2970 ALAQVVG
-2977 VKEVAVM
+2977 VKEAAVM

-2998 YSCHRDDSLTAQQ
+2998 FSCNRGESLTAQQ
-3011 LRDALKDQLPEY
+3011 LRDALKTQLPEY
-3023 MVPTAFVSIT
+3023 MVPTAFVQVT
-3033 EMPLSTHGKVD
+3033 EMPLSSHGKVD
-3044 VSALPPPPSG
+3044 VKALPAPGIEKMDATTSQTPQG
-3054 EPIEAHDN
+3054 ELEGA
-3062 VAPSGDLQITIAK
+3062 IAK

-3081 GCSQVNPTDN
+3081 GCTQVSPTDN

-3105 FKKLDS
+3105 FKKLES
-3111 ILPTDC
+3111 VLPADC
-3117 QVIDLFKYPTIKT
+3117 QVIDLFKYPTIQA
-3130 LAEFIT
+3130 LAEFISQDST
-3136 KDPTSEN
+3136 TDS
-3143 LVSEQMTDR
+3143 LMSEQITDR

-3157 MATLKTAGSRKVSL
+3157 MATLKKADRRKASL
-3171 SKKPSNKPVTA
+3171 SKKPSNKPVSV

>member
-1 MSDSPVAP
+1 MSDSSSASV
-9 ASPLQKAYSLI
+9 SPLQKAYSLI

-29 AKTLSDEP
+29 TKTLSVEP
-37 IAVIGMSCRAPS
+37 IAVVGMACRAPS
-49 AKNPE
+49 AKSPE
-54 DLWQLIREGRDAITD
+54 ELWQLVRAGRDAITD

-96 GFVEHADKFDASF
+96 GFVEQADKFDASF

-135 EHAGIPPSSLKESA
+135 EHAGIPPSSLVASA

-169 TPGDSNP
+169 GQGDGNP

-221 LRAKDCNLALTG
+221 LRARDCDLALTG

-283 SDALADKDN
+283 SDAVANNDN
-292 ILGVIRATGVNQDGA
+292 IIGVIRATGVNQDGA

-314 NGLAQ
+314 NGQAQ

-332 RPQDID
+332 QPHDID

-355 QSLGVVIGQ
+355 QSLGAVIGK

-410 IQQPS
+410 IQTPS
-415 SRIPWDDLNLQPVAA
+415 SRIPWGELNLQPVTK
-430 LRAWST
+430 LQPWQP
-436 QGTPRRA
+436 QGTLRRA
-443 SLSAFGASGSNAHL
+443 GLSAFGASGSNAHL
-457 IIEEAATAVEAV
+457 IIEEAAARNEPVT
-469 ASASDPQLS
+469 STSDAHLS

-483 SKSKEGLAQTVN
+483 AKSKEGLAQTVN
-495 AYRRFLGETESSLNA
+495 AYSHFLGVTDASLKDL
-510 VCLSSNR
+510 CLSSNR

-524 RVALTARTKEQAIEL
+524 RVALTARTKEHALEL
-539 LDQYSTD
+539 LNQYSAD
-546 KNSADVHSTRAEIK
+546 KPSLDIHTTRAEIK
-560 KAPRI
+560 KAPRV
-565 AFVFGGQGSV
+565 AFVFGGQGSI
-575 YAGMSKELYLQQ
+575 YSGMSKELYQQQ
-587 PSFAKALDECCS
+587 PSFAKALDECCN

-604 LDIPLLQVMHSDD
+604 LDTPLLQLMHSED
-617 ESVSSLLNTKAR
+617 EDASRLLNTKAQ

-643 HMWMALGL
+643 QMWTALGIT
-651 KPCAVTGHSLGEY
+651 PCAVAGHSLGEY

-672 MSLKDALQLVAE
+672 MSLKDALHLVAE

-689 DTLDGDGAMMVVF
+689 DTLESDGSMLVVF
-702 SNVEKITPLIQPY
+702 STLEKITPLVQTHASRVSI
-715 DTCISVAVINS
+715 AVIN
-726 ENSIVLSGD
+726 NDNNIVLSGD
-735 KEILRTIS
+735 ASALQTIAQ
-743 KQCQD
+743 QCRD
-748 LKIETHPLTVTHAF
+748 LDIETHPLTVTHAF
-762 HSPLM
+762 HSQRM
-767 DPIIKDLESFA
+767 DPILGELEQFA
-778 KGLTYGQP
+778 KGLTYSEP

-792 SLSGKMLDAET
+792 SLTGQMLSSEA
-803 KISASYWSRHYREP
+803 KISPSYWRRHYREP
-817 VLFSKALESLA
+817 VLFSKALESLT
-828 SAKPDLVIEISPN
+828 SAKPDVVIEIGPN
-841 PLLANLGQA
+841 AILSNLGQA
-850 QLNVAAWLPSLQR
+850 QLNVTAWLPSLQR
-863 YKPDGQVVAHTVAK
+863 YKPDGLAIANTVAK
-877 LYAFGLPIDWAH
+877 LYSLGFPIDWTN
-889 WNFGATHHIPN
+889 WNFGSNHRVPN
-900 LPTYQFQRQSYWINT
+900 LPTYQFQRQSYWINI

-921 NAPTSPGLQA
+921 NAPTSPGLQQ
-931 PAPVVDHYDSI
+931 PATVVDHYDSI
-942 LNRLLHL
+942 LNRLLQL
-949 FAELFRASPE
+949 FAELFRVSAQ

-1001 SSVSAIAHYLNALQA
+1001 SSVSAIAHYLNSLQA
-1016 TQLAPEQATNTT
+1016 TQTAPAPSPAISVAQSPAAIAHHVV
-1028 NPTPAPAAVAPQ
+1028 APAAAP
-1040 VVAPQVAVP
+1040 
-1049 QVIAPQVVA
+1049 
-1058 PQVIAPQAYAPTAI
+1058 
-1072 ASHAPAAVF
+1072 SGAPAAAAV
-1081 QSMPVMAP
+1081 QMPAMSAI
-1089 VSMPAPLSFTQQDG
+1089 SMPAPINFSQQDG
-1103 SAMTQ
+1103 SALSQ

-1117 SQQLALMHATAFG
+1117 SQHLSLMHAAASG
-1130 QAGTQ
+1130 QSVTQ
-1135 AFAQPA
+1135 AVSQP
-1141 AQVLTQPAQQ
+1141 PA
-1151 VLAQPAAQVLTQPA
+1151 L
-1165 ASVQPQAP
+1165 VQPNAP
-1173 VQSQALSVTKPT
+1173 VQAQALAVAKQATTHVAVAAQPT
-1185 AAHAIV
+1185 A
-1191 AAATAASTSSAPVP
+1191 TPSALAP
-1205 SNSEPVSPQS
+1205 PQS
-1215 EDRSSPLRALN
+1215 EDRSSPLKALN
-1226 IPIKPTVGNLS
+1226 IPITPTVGNLT

-1255 PKSKALA
+1255 PKSKALV

-1352 LFTDL
+1352 LFTEI

-1372 VMIAMRLARSATGR
+1372 VMIAMRLARAKTGR
-1386 SKIVIFDG
+1386 NKIVIFDG

-1421 GVPDNIAKDVLVLEY
+1421 GVPENIAKDVLVLEY
-1436 GTQKSLDIIREHA
+1436 GAQKSLDIIREHA
-1449 HELAAVMV
+1449 HELAAVLV
-1457 EPVQSRRLDLKPF
+1457 EPVQSRRLDLQPF
-1470 EFLKELRVLTQEK
+1470 EFLKDLRALTQEK
-1483 NVALIFDEMVSG
+1483 DVALIFDEMVSG
-1495 FRASPAGV
+1495 FRAHPAGV

-1530 GSARFMGGIDG
+1530 GSDRFMGGIDG
-1541 GFWEYGDASYPRETR
+1541 GYWEYGDASYPRETR

-1574 ATLRKLKAEG
+1574 VTLRKLKAEG

-1592 RRTAELA
+1592 RRTAALA
-1599 NTLNQFFESE
+1599 NTLNQFFEAE
-1609 SIPIKVVYFASTFQ
+1609 NVPIKVLHFASTFQ

-1667 VKETVFAL
+1667 VKDTVFAL
-1675 RDGGYIKSAPTTST
+1675 RDGGYIKQAAPISTTS
-1689 LSNTKALETNATE
+1689 NVKALETNATE

-1715 SKLAHSGSLSDLNI
+1715 SKLSHSGSLVDLNI

-1752 AAGKYQLVMDGAQY
+1752 AAGKYQLLMDGAQY
-1766 ADTHGFSTVWIPE
+1766 ADAHGFSSVWIPE

-1792 AVLAAAVARET
+1792 AVLAGALARET
-1803 KRIQICAGSVVAPLH
+1803 KRIKICAGSVVAPLH

-1867 SINTVRH
+1867 SIKTVRH
-1874 LWGGGSISRKGGNN
+1874 LWSGGSISRKGGNN

-1932 GQSLEDLAKNIR
+1932 GQSLEDLARNIR
-1944 LYKESYAKHGH
+1944 LYKQAYADHGH
-1955 DLNQARITV
+1955 DLSQARITV

-2006 QDIDRASKEDKDY
+2006 QDINRASKEDKDF

-2031 SALIGSPTTVEPIV
+2031 SALIGSATTVEPIV

-2056 ACFIDFGVNAQ
+2056 ACFIDFGVSAH
-2067 KVLQSLPQINE
+2067 KVLESLPHINQ
-2078 LKDVY
+2078 LKDLY
-2083 QARLLKARSS
+2083 QARLLKAKNT

-2099 QKQLWLIAQMNKEGN
+2099 QKQLWLIAQFNREGN

-2122 VSLQGQLDTAL
+2122 ISLKGQLDTTL
-2133 LKTAVEACI
+2133 LEAAVQACM

-2148 RTWLDQDGNEQHVK
+2148 RTWIDQEGTEQHVK
-2162 APEELH
+2162 APEDLH
-2168 LEHLDLS
+2168 LDQIDFS
-2175 DSAEPA
+2175 DRTDPSI
-2181 SALKEWFLLQ
+2181 ALNEWFLLQ
-2191 ANTPFEL
+2191 ANTPFKL
-2198 SGATLFKPT
+2198 SEAPPFKPS
-2207 LLKLAAEH
+2207 LLKLATDH

-2238 IIQNYASLTK
+2238 IVQNYANLTK
-2248 GLQPLVSPA
+2248 GLQPLIAPA
-2257 MQYRDFLK
+2257 LQYRDFVS
-2265 WQTLQQTAEAT
+2265 WQQGLEAVDAT
-2276 QAHEAFWL
+2276 KAHEAFWL
-2284 EQFSNNI
+2284 KEFSAKI

-2314 AQIDPTLLKSV
+2314 AQIDPVLLKSV
-2325 RALAGKNA
+2325 RELAGKNA

-2349 RLSEQRQVAIG
+2349 RLSEQKKIAIG
-2360 APYTGRSISGSDSL
+2360 APYTGRSISGSESL

-2390 NDTFA
+2390 SDTFA

-2408 YEHQDYPFARLLDQL
+2408 YEHQDYPFARLLNQL
-2423 NLPRD
+2423 NLQRD

-2453 KVEMQQQ
+2453 QVEMQQQ

-2480 TLECDYNTNL
+2480 VLECDYNTNL

-2503 LSILETVVKDPL
+2503 LSILETVVKDSL
-2515 VSHGNIPL
+2515 ISNANIAL
-2523 VNRHDANIQLATW
+2523 VNQHDAKTQLTKW
-2536 NHAERKPK
+2536 NAAERKPK
-2544 LESFIDTWNSSV
+2544 LSTFIEAWNQSV
-2556 TQHPDT
+2556 AKQPDT
-2562 IALVSLVSGNEVTLT
+2562 VALVSLVSGNEVTLT
-2577 YAELNAQANQLAHHL
+2577 YAELNARANQLAHHL
-2592 LSLGLQS
+2592 LSLGLQH
-2599 DQRTGIC
+2599 DQRAGIC
-2606 LTRSWQMVV
+2606 LPRSWQMIV
-2615 AMLAC
+2615 ALLAC

-2626 YVPLDPSYPKSRLSY
+2626 YVPLDPSYPKNRLTY

-2646 KIELLITEQ
+2646 KIELLVTEQ
-2655 AIFDTL
+2655 AIFQSL
-2661 SFPAERSCRLDTDLK
+2661 SFPAEKSCCIDTELNT
-2676 AIQSQARTN
+2676 IQAKARTN
-2685 PAVTINAQNL
+2685 PNVTISKQNL

-2721 LNWAKEA
+2721 LGWAKDA

-2766 NGDELQALNSLNRS
+2766 DGDELQALNSLNRS

-2800 QETDKLSNTALT
+2800 QETDKLSNTSLT
-2812 QALVLGGEA
+2812 HALVLGGEA

-2828 PWLQT
+2828 PWLSS

-2876 VLDSDLQLLPA
+2876 VLDTNLQLLPP

-2906 RPAQTAT
+2906 RPAHTAA
-2913 SFVPD
+2913 SFIPD
-2918 PFCQEEDNPGARLY
+2918 PFCQTESNPGARLY
-2932 KTGDRGRYLPNGDL
+2932 KTGDRARYLPNGDL
-2946 VFLGRKDKQI
+2946 VFLGRKDHQI

-2977 VKEVAVM
+2977 VKEAAVM

-2998 YSCHRDDSLTAQQ
+2998 FSCHRGASLTAQQ
-3011 LRDALKDQLPEY
+3011 LREALKIQLPEY
-3023 MVPTAFVSIT
+3023 MVPTAFVLVT
-3033 EMPLSTHGKVD
+3033 EMPLSSHGKVD
-3044 VSALPPPPSG
+3044 LKALPPPGNEQIDTEDS
-3054 EPIEAHDN
+3054 H
-3062 VAPSGDLQITIAK
+3062 APQSELQVTITK

-3091 FFDLGGNSLLILQA
+3091 FFDLGGNSLLILQT
-3105 FKKLDS
+3105 FKKLGS
-3111 ILPTDC
+3111 ILPADC

-3130 LAEFIT
+3130 LVEFAS
-3136 KDPTSEN
+3136 KDPANESAI
-3143 LVSEQMTDR
+3143 SEQITDR
-3152 IAKQK
+3152 VAKQK
-3157 MATLKTAGSRKVSL
+3157 LATLKNADRRKASL
-3171 SKKPSNKPVTA
+3171 GKKPSNKTVTV

>member
-1 MSDSPVAP
+1 MSDSPSAA

-20 QLLRKELEQ
+20 QLLRKELELT
-29 AKTLSDEP
+29 KTLSAEP
-37 IAVIGMSCRAPS
+37 IAVVGMACRAPS
-49 AKNPE
+49 VNNPE
-54 DLWQLIREGRDAITD
+54 ELWQLVRAGRDAITD
-69 IPKTRWNAQ
+69 IPKTRWDAQ

-135 EHAGIPPSSLKESA
+135 EHAGIPPSSLIASA

-169 TPGDSNP
+169 AGGDGNP

-221 LRAKDCNLALTG
+221 LRAKDCDLALTG

-283 SDALADKDN
+283 SDAIANKDN
-292 ILGVIRATGVNQDGA
+292 IIGVIRATGVNQDGA

-314 NGLAQ
+314 NGQAQ

-332 RPQDID
+332 QPHDID

-355 QSLGVVIGQ
+355 QSLGAVIGQ

-375 SLKSNIGHLESAA
+375 SIKSNIGHLESAA

-410 IQQPS
+410 IQKPS
-415 SRIPWDDLNLQPVAA
+415 SRIPWSELNLQPVYE
-430 LRAWST
+430 LQAWRP
-436 QGTPRRA
+436 QGTLRRA
-443 SLSAFGASGSNAHL
+443 GLSAFGASGSNAHL
-457 IIEEAATAVEAV
+457 IIEEAAAPAEAV
-469 ASASDPQLS
+469 SPTGDGRLS

-483 SKSKEGLAQTVN
+483 AKSKDGLAQTVN
-495 AYRRFLGETESSLNA
+495 AYSQFLAASEASLNA
-510 VCLSSNR
+510 LCLSSNR
-517 HRDHFKY
+517 HRDHFKH
-524 RVALTARTKEQAIEL
+524 RVAFTARSKEQAIEL
-539 LDQYSTD
+539 LNQYSAD
-546 KNSADVHSTRAEIK
+546 KTSLDIHTTRAEIK
-560 KAPRI
+560 KAPRV
-565 AFVFGGQGSV
+565 AFVFGGQGSI
-575 YAGMSKELYLQQ
+575 YSGMSKELYQQQ
-587 PSFAKALDECCS
+587 PSFAKALDECCN
-599 ILDDI
+599 ILDGI
-604 LDIPLLQVMHSDD
+604 LDTSLLQLMHSAD
-617 ESVSSLLNTKAR
+617 EEASRLLNARAR

-643 HMWMALGL
+643 KMWMALGVT
-651 KPCAVTGHSLGEY
+651 PCAVAGHSLGEY

-672 MSLKDALQLVAE
+672 MSLKDALHIVAE

-689 DTLDGDGAMMVVF
+689 DTLDNHGSMLVVF
-702 SNVEKITPLIQPY
+702 STLENIAPLVQAHAARV
-715 DTCISVAVINS
+715 SVAVINS

-735 KEILRTIS
+735 KTELQAIS
-743 KQCQD
+743 AQLQE
-748 LKIETHPLTVTHAF
+748 LKIETHPLAVTHAF

-767 DPIIKDLESFA
+767 DPILAELETFA
-778 KGLTYGQP
+778 KGLTYSEP
-786 TLAFFS
+786 ALAFFS
-792 SLSGKMLDAET
+792 SLTGKMLDART
-803 KISASYWSRHYREP
+803 NISSSYWRRHYREP
-817 VLFSKALESLA
+817 VLFATALESLA
-828 SAKPDLVIEISPN
+828 SAKPDLVIEIGPN
-841 PLLANLGQA
+841 AMLANLGQS
-850 QLNVAAWLPSLQR
+850 QLKVMAWLPSLQR
-863 YKPDGQVVAHTVAK
+863 YKSDEVVVAHTIAK
-877 LYAFGLPIDWAH
+877 LYSLGFPIDWTH
-889 WNFGATHHIPN
+889 WNFGSNQRVPN
-900 LPTYQFQRQSYWINT
+900 LPTYQFQRQRYWIHI

-921 NAPTSPGLQA
+921 NAPTSPGLQQ
-931 PAPVVDHYDSI
+931 PAQVVDHYDAI
-942 LNRLLHL
+942 LNRLLQL
-949 FAELFRASPE
+949 FAELFRVSAQ

-1001 SSVSAIAHYLNALQA
+1001 SSVSAIAHYLNSLQA
-1016 TQLAPEQATNTT
+1016 TQTAPA
-1028 NPTPAPAAVAPQ
+1028 AAVAPAPATSMGVSPPPAAAIAQQ
-1040 VVAPQVAVP
+1040 VVAPSAVASTPVA
-1049 QVIAPQVVA
+1049 APLA
-1058 PQVIAPQAYAPTAI
+1058 
-1072 ASHAPAAVF
+1072 HAPAMAA
-1081 QSMPVMAP
+1081 MP
-1089 VSMPAPLSFTQQDG
+1089 MPAPINFSQQEG
-1103 SAMTQ
+1103 SALSQ

-1117 SQQLALMHATAFG
+1117 SQHLSLMHAAASG
-1130 QAGTQ
+1130 QAVAQTI
-1135 AFAQPA
+1135 AQPA
-1141 AQVLTQPAQQ
+1141 TF
-1151 VLAQPAAQVLTQPA
+1151 
-1165 ASVQPQAP
+1165 VQPSAP
-1173 VQSQALSVTKPT
+1173 VQAQALTSTKPVT
-1185 AAHAIV
+1185 NHV
-1191 AAATAASTSSAPVP
+1191 AVPPQPVATPSASAPP
-1205 SNSEPVSPQS
+1205 KS
-1215 EDRSSPLRALN
+1215 EDRSSPLKALN
-1226 IPIKPTVGNLS
+1226 IPITPTVGNLT
-1237 TQQSTYLNN
+1237 TQQSTYLNE
-1246 LIDRYQKKT
+1246 LIDRYQRKT
-1255 PKSKALA
+1255 PKSKALV

-1352 LFTDL
+1352 LFTEI

-1372 VMIAMRLARSATGR
+1372 VMIAMRLARAKTGR
-1386 SKIVIFDG
+1386 NKIVIFDG

-1421 GVPDNIAKDVLVLEY
+1421 GVPENIAKDVLVLEY
-1436 GTQKSLDIIREHA
+1436 GAQKSLDIIREQA
-1449 HELAAVMV
+1449 HELAAVLV
-1457 EPVQSRRLDLKPF
+1457 EPVQSRRLDLQPF
-1470 EFLKELRVLTQEK
+1470 EFLKELRALTQEK
-1483 NVALIFDEMVSG
+1483 DVALIFDEMVSG
-1495 FRASPAGV
+1495 FRAHPAGV
-1503 QGLLGIKADLATYGK
+1503 QGLLGIRADLATYGK

-1530 GSARFMGGIDG
+1530 GSNRFMGGIDG
-1541 GFWEYGDASYPRETR
+1541 GYWEYGDASYPRETR

-1574 ATLRKLKAEG
+1574 VTLRKLKAEG
-1584 PALQENLN
+1584 PALQEKLN
-1592 RRTAELA
+1592 RRTAALA
-1599 NTLNQFFESE
+1599 STLNQFFEAE
-1609 SIPIKVVYFASTFQ
+1609 NVPIKVVHFASTFQ

-1652 STAHTDQDLDDVIKA
+1652 STAHTDQDLDDVVKA

-1675 RDGGYIKSAPTTST
+1675 RDGGYIKHAAPTST
-1689 LSNTKALETNATE
+1689 LSAVKALETNATQ

-1715 SKLAHSGSLSDLNI
+1715 SKLSHSGSLSDLNI
-1729 ASGFSAKHLD
+1729 AAGGSAKHLD

-1752 AAGKYQLVMDGAQY
+1752 AAGKYQLLMDGAQY
-1766 ADTHGFSTVWIPE
+1766 ADAHGFSTVWIPE

-1803 KRIQICAGSVVAPLH
+1803 TRIQICAGSVVAPLH

-1867 SINTVRH
+1867 SIKTVKH
-1874 LWGGGSISRKGGNN
+1874 LWSGGSISRKGGNN
-1888 SDVVLRTFPRPKQAQ
+1888 SDVVLRTFPRPKQEQ

-1932 GQSLEDLAKNIR
+1932 GQSLEDLANNIR
-1944 LYKESYAKHGH
+1944 LYRQAYAAHGH
-1955 DLNQARITV
+1955 DLSQARITV
-1964 LIHTYLEENAEQ
+1964 LIHTYLEDNAEQ

-2006 QDIDRASKEDKDY
+2006 QDINRASKEDKDF

-2031 SALIGSPTTVEPIV
+2031 SALIGSAATVEPIV

-2067 KVLQSLPQINE
+2067 KVLDSLPHINK

-2083 QARLLKARSS
+2083 QARLLKARNT

-2099 QKQLWLIAQMNKEGN
+2099 QKQLWLIAQLNQEGN

-2122 VSLQGQLDTAL
+2122 VSLQGPLDTNL
-2133 LKTAVEACI
+2133 LSDAVQAVI

-2148 RTWLDQDGNEQHVK
+2148 RTWLDAEGNEQHVM

-2168 LEHLDLS
+2168 LDLIDLS
-2175 DSAEPA
+2175 AHTDPS
-2181 SALKEWFLLQ
+2181 SALSDWFLLQ
-2191 ANTPFEL
+2191 ANTPFQL
-2198 SGATLFKPT
+2198 NNAALFKPS
-2207 LLKLAAEH
+2207 LLKLATEH

-2238 IIQNYASLTK
+2238 IIQNYALMKK
-2248 GLQPLVSPA
+2248 GLPLVAKPA
-2257 MQYRDFLK
+2257 LQYRDFLQ
-2265 WQTLQQTAEAT
+2265 WQTNLETDAVT
-2276 QAHEAFWL
+2276 QAHQAYWL
-2284 EQFSNNI
+2284 KQFST
-2291 PDLTLP
+2291 PVTDLTLP
-2297 YDFPRPQVKTYN
+2297 YDFPRPQVKTYQ

-2314 AQIDPTLLKSV
+2314 AHIDPTLLKAV
-2325 RALAGKNA
+2325 RELAGKNA

-2349 RLSEQRQVAIG
+2349 RLSEQKRIAIG
-2360 APYTGRSISGSDSL
+2360 APYTGRSMSGSESL

-2380 LLPILSVLTP
+2380 LLPIVSVLTHS
-2390 NDTFA
+2390 DTFA
-2395 AHLQTIKQKLLQA
+2395 AHLQTIKQQLLQA
-2408 YEHQDYPFARLLDQL
+2408 YEHQDYPFARLLNQL

-2437 IFNLERLDE
+2437 IFNLERLNE

-2453 KVEMQQQ
+2453 TVDMQQQ

-2480 TLECDYNTNL
+2480 VLECDYNTNL

-2503 LSILETVVKDPL
+2503 LSILETVVKDPQI
-2515 VSHGNIPL
+2515 SN
-2523 VNRHDANIQLATW
+2523 ANIALINQHDSKIQLTQW
-2536 NHAERKPK
+2536 NAAQRKPT
-2544 LESFIDTWNSSV
+2544 LSSFIEVWNQSV
-2556 TQHPDT
+2556 AKHPDT
-2562 IALVSLVSGNEVTLT
+2562 VALVSLVSGNEVTLT

-2592 LSLGLQS
+2592 LSLGLKN

-2606 LTRSWQMVV
+2606 LTRSWQMIV

-2626 YVPLDPSYPKSRLSY
+2626 YVPLDPSYPKNRLTY

-2655 AIFDTL
+2655 TIFESL
-2661 SFPAERSCRLDTDLK
+2661 SFPAAKSCCLDKELD
-2676 AIQSQARTN
+2676 AIQLKARTN
-2685 PAVTINAQNL
+2685 PVVNINAHNL

-2713 THEGFSNY
+2713 THEGFINY
-2721 LNWAKEA
+2721 LSWAKDA

-2753 VPFMAGNKIVLLP
+2753 VPFMAGNKIVLMP

-2800 QETDKLSNTALT
+2800 QETDKFSNTSLT
-2812 QALVLGGEA
+2812 HALVLGGEA

-2828 PWLQT
+2828 SWLSS

-2853 FETKDSVRGLVPI
+2853 FETKDSVNGLVPI

-2876 VLDSDLQLLPA
+2876 VLDANLQLLPA

-2906 RPAQTAT
+2906 RPANTAA
-2913 SFVPD
+2913 SFIPD

-2932 KTGDRGRYLPNGDL
+2932 KTGDRARYLSNGDL
-2946 VFLGRKDKQI
+2946 VFLGRKDHQI

-2977 VKEVAVM
+2977 VKEAAVM

-2998 YSCHRDDSLTAQQ
+2998 YSCQRGENLKAQQ
-3011 LRDALKDQLPEY
+3011 LRDALKVQLPEY
-3023 MVPTAFVSIT
+3023 MVPTAFVPVS
-3033 EMPLSTHGKVD
+3033 EMPLSSHGKVD
-3044 VSALPPPPSG
+3044 VKALPAPGHEQPDTATNQTPQG
-3054 EPIEAHDN
+3054 ELEIA
-3062 VAPSGDLQITIAK
+3062 IAK

-3081 GCSQVNPTDN
+3081 GCAHVNPTDN

-3105 FKKLDS
+3105 FKKLEAL
-3111 ILPTDC
+3111 LPADC
-3117 QVIDLFKYPTIKT
+3117 QVIDLFKYPTIHA
-3130 LAEFIT
+3130 LAEFAS
-3136 KDPTSEN
+3136 KDSASAT
-3143 LVSEQMTDR
+3143 LVSEQITDR

-3157 MATLKTAGSRKVSL
+3157 MATLKKADRRKASL
-3171 SKKPSNKPVTA
+3171 SKTPSNKPVNV

>member
-1 MSDSPVAP
+1 MSDSPSAP
-9 ASPLQKAYSLI
+9 TSPLQKAYSLI

-29 AKTLSDEP
+29 TKTLSEEP

-49 AKNPE
+49 VKNPE
-54 DLWQLIREGRDAITD
+54 ELWQLIRNGRDAITD

-96 GFVEHADKFDASF
+96 GFVDNADKFDASF

-135 EHAGIPPSSLKESA
+135 EHAGIPPSSLNESA

-325 TLLKSGL
+325 TLLKAGL

-355 QSLGVVIGQ
+355 QSLGVVIGR
-364 AEQRDRPLLVG
+364 AEQRGRPLLVG

-415 SRIPWDDLNLQPVAA
+415 SRIPWDDLNLQPVAE

-436 QGTPRRA
+436 QSALRRA

-457 IIEEAATAVEAV
+457 IIEEAASAPEIV
-469 ASASDPQLS
+469 ASGADPQIS

-483 SKSKEGLAQTVN
+483 SKSKEGLTQTVH
-495 AYRRFLGETESSLNA
+495 AFRQFLGETESSFEAL
-510 VCLSSNR
+510 CLSSNR

-524 RVALTARTKEQAIEL
+524 RVALTARTKAQAIEL
-539 LDQYSTD
+539 LDQFATD
-546 KNSADVHSTRAEIK
+546 KNSVEVHSTRAEIK

-599 ILDDI
+599 ILDEI
-604 LDIPLLQVMHSDD
+604 LDTPLLQLLHSNE
-617 ESVSSLLNTKAR
+617 ESVSSLLSTKAR
-629 YAQPALFSVQYALS
+629 YAQPALFSVQYALC

-651 KPCAVTGHSLGEY
+651 KPCAVAGHSLGEY

-689 DTLDGDGAMMVVF
+689 DTLDRDGAMLVVF
-702 SNVEKITPLIQPY
+702 SNVEKIAPLVQPF
-715 DTCISVAVINS
+715 DHQISVAVINS
-726 ENSIVLSGD
+726 ENSLVLSGD
-735 KEILRTIS
+735 KATLQTLS

-748 LKIETHPLTVTHAF
+748 LQIETHPLAVTHAF

-767 DPIIKDLESFA
+767 DPILQGLENFA
-778 KGLTYGQP
+778 QGLTYSQP

-792 SLSGKMLDAET
+792 SLTGKMLDTET
-803 KISASYWSRHYREP
+803 KISAHYWSRHYREP

-828 SAKPDLVIEISPN
+828 NAKPDLVIEIGPN
-841 PLLANLGQA
+841 ALLANLGQA

-877 LYAFGLPIDWAH
+877 LYSLGFQIDWAH
-889 WNFGATHHIPN
+889 WNFGSTHRIPN

-921 NAPTSPGLQA
+921 NAPTSPGLQQ
-931 PAPVVDHYDSI
+931 PAAVVDHYDSI

-1016 TQLAPEQATNTT
+1016 TQLAPQQAPADTT
-1028 NPTPAPAAVAPQ
+1028 SPSPAPAALAPQ
-1040 VVAPQVAVP
+1040 VAALQVAVPQVAVP
-1049 QVIAPQVVA
+1049 QVAAPQMA
-1058 PQVIAPQAYAPTAI
+1058 APQAIAPTAM
-1072 ASHAPAAVF
+1072 ASHAAPAVLQA
-1081 QSMPVMAP
+1081 MPMMAP
-1089 VSMPAPLSFTQQDG
+1089 ISMPAPLSFTQQDG
-1103 SAMTQ
+1103 SAMSQ

-1117 SQQLALMHATAFG
+1117 SQHLALMHATAFG
-1130 QAGTQ
+1130 QAGMQ
-1135 AFAQPA
+1135 VFAQPA
-1141 AQVLTQPAQQ
+1141 VQVLAPTAPQVPAQPAPQM
-1151 VLAQPAAQVLTQPA
+1151 LAQPAAPA
-1165 ASVQPQAP
+1165 QTHAP
-1173 VQSQALSVTKPT
+1173 VQSQALAANKPAT
-1185 AAHAIV
+1185 AHAIA
-1191 AAATAASTSSAPVP
+1191 AAATAAQKSSASVP
-1205 SNSEPVSPQS
+1205 PNPAPASPPS

-1226 IPIKPTVGNLS
+1226 IPITPTVGNLS
-1237 TQQSTYLNN
+1237 TQQSTYLNG

-1470 EFLKELRVLTQEK
+1470 EFLKELRVLTKEK
-1483 NVALIFDEMVSG
+1483 DVALIFDEMVSG

-1599 NTLNQFFESE
+1599 NTLNQFFEAE

-1652 STAHTDQDLDDVIKA
+1652 STAHTDEDLNDVIKA

-1675 RDGGYIKSAPTTST
+1675 REGGYIKSAPTTST
-1689 LSNTKALETNATE
+1689 PSTVKALETNATE

-1715 SKLAHSGSLSDLNI
+1715 SKLAHSGSLSDINI

-1752 AAGKYQLVMDGAQY
+1752 AAGKYQLLMDGAQY
-1766 ADTHGFSTVWIPE
+1766 ADAHGFSTVWIPE

-1792 AVLAAAVARET
+1792 AVLAAAIARET

-1867 SINTVRH
+1867 SIKTVRH

-1908 TVVNNPDSYQKAGE
+1908 TVVNNPDSYLKAGQ

-1955 DLNQARITV
+1955 DLHHARITV

-1976 AIEEARK
+1976 AVEEARK

-2006 QDIDRASKEDKDY
+2006 QDIDRASKEDKDF

-2056 ACFIDFGVNAQ
+2056 ACFIDFGVDAE
-2067 KVLQSLPQINE
+2067 KVLQSLPHINK
-2078 LKDVY
+2078 LKDTY

-2099 QKQLWLIAQMNKEGN
+2099 QKQLWLIAQLNQEGN

-2133 LKTAVEACI
+2133 LKAAVQACI

-2148 RTWLDQDGNEQHVK
+2148 RTWLDQDGNEQHVMPTD
-2162 APEELH
+2162 ALH
-2168 LEHLDLS
+2168 LEHLDWSGSADPS
-2175 DSAEPA
+2175 D
-2181 SALKEWFLLQ
+2181 ALNEWFLLQ
-2191 ANTPFEL
+2191 ANTPFKL
-2198 SGATLFKPT
+2198 SGTALFKPT
-2207 LLKLAAEH
+2207 LIKLANEH

-2238 IIQNYASLTK
+2238 IIQNYANLTK
-2248 GLQPLVSPA
+2248 GLQPVISPA
-2257 MQYRDFLK
+2257 MQYRDFLQ
-2265 WQTLQQTAEAT
+2265 WQTLQQTSEAT

-2284 EQFSNNI
+2284 NQFSTKI
-2291 PDLTLP
+2291 PELTLP

-2314 AQIDPTLLKSV
+2314 AQIDPTLLKTV
-2325 RALAGKNA
+2325 RELAGKNA

-2349 RLSEQRQVAIG
+2349 RLSEQRQIAIG
-2360 APYTGRSISGSDSL
+2360 APYTGRSINGSDAL

-2390 NDTFA
+2390 SDTFA
-2395 AHLQTIKQKLLQA
+2395 AHLQSIKQKLLQA
-2408 YEHQDYPFARLLDQL
+2408 YEHQDYPFARLLDRL

-2472 ANLKRDHV
+2472 ANLKHDRV
-2480 TLECDYNTNL
+2480 ILECDYNTNL
-2490 FEASTIESLLKSY
+2490 FEASTIESILKSY
-2503 LSILETVVKDPL
+2503 LAILETVVKDPL
-2515 VSHGNIPL
+2515 ISHADIAL
-2523 VNRHDANIQLATW
+2523 VNHHDANIQLTTW
-2536 NHAERKPK
+2536 NNADRKPT
-2544 LESFIDTWNSSV
+2544 LVSFIDTWHARVSK
-2556 TQHPDT
+2556 HPDA

-2577 YAELNAQANQLAHHL
+2577 YAELNAQANQLTHHL

-2606 LTRSWQMVV
+2606 LKRSWQMVV

-2655 AIFDTL
+2655 VIRDSL
-2661 SFPAERSCRLDTDLK
+2661 SFPAEKSCCIDTDLH
-2676 AIQSQARTN
+2676 AIQHQSRADPVIRFSS
-2685 PAVTINAQNL
+2685 QNL

-2721 LNWAKEA
+2721 LHWAKEA

-2780 PYQFSFIKITPA
+2780 PYQFSFVKITPA

-2800 QETDKLSNTALT
+2800 QETDKLSNPCLT

-2828 PWLQT
+2828 PWLHT

-2853 FETKDSVRGLVPI
+2853 FETNDSVRGLVPI

-2876 VLDSDLQLLPA
+2876 VLDSNLQLLPA

-2906 RPAQTAT
+2906 RPAHTAM
-2913 SFVPD
+2913 SFIPD
-2918 PFCQEEDNPGARLY
+2918 PFYQQEDHPGARLY
-2932 KTGDRGRYLPNGDL
+2932 RTGDRGRYLPNGDL

-2956 KLNGYRIE
+2956 KFNGYRIE

-2970 ALAQVAG
+2970 VLAQVPG

-2984 LREDRP
+2984 MREDRP

-2998 YSCHRDDSLTAQQ
+2998 YSCHRDDSLTPQQ

-3023 MVPTAFVSIT
+3023 MIPTAFVSVT

-3044 VSALPPPPSG
+3044 VSALPPPSG
-3054 EPIEAHDN
+3054 EPAEAYDK
-3062 VAPSGDLQITIAK
+3062 VAPSGDLQVTIAK

-3105 FKKLDS
+3105 FKKLGS
-3111 ILPTDC
+3111 ILPADC

-3130 LAEFIT
+3130 LAEFIA
-3136 KDPTSEN
+3136 KDLTSEN
-3143 LVSEQMTDR
+3143 MMSDQITDR

-3157 MATLKTAGSRKVSL
+3157 KATLKKAGNRKISL